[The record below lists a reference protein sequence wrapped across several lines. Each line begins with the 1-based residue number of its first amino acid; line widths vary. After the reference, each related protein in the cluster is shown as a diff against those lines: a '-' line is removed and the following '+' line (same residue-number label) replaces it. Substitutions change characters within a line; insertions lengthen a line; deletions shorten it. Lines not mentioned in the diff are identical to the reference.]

1 MNRFRLTG
9 RTGEAADSFVRKKSD
24 ESSGRSHERRRAR
37 PFCSTGTTGI
47 DREKDAGRNQDRRR
61 TDTGQTQDRH
71 EAAPGQ
77 NRDGHETDA
86 GQTRDSPG
94 TEPGRTRR
102 STGRWRPHEPP
113 PTHRQQRLLTSQS
126 IVGTS
131 VRLPRPH
138 SHKESSAD

>member
-94 TEPGRTRR
+94 TD
-102 STGRWRPHEPP
+102 
-113 PTHRQQRLLTSQS
+113 
-126 IVGTS
+126 TS
-131 VRLPRPH
+131 VNREMASPRAPTDTQTAKTPYLSVH
-138 SHKESSAD
+138 SGDVCPSSSSSLAQRVFG